1 MAKSGSISLK
11 LIEGVKDITSK
22 VFKAIAKKLNKT
34 ISSSK
39 ASILEDLRNEVRDW
53 LNDEQVIRDL
63 RGSGTLSAEVG
74 LPKGQA
80 SSAADA
86 IVEAVIE
93 SLDMTFKKIDNNLSG
108 GLSIG
113 IQPVD
118 FRNVLG
124 IGDATIAT
132 EKGQTLSWLRWL
144 LESGNRI
151 IVRDYNIEYG
161 SYGPRSRSGQGAIMV
176 KSGKKGWRMPS
187 QYSGTTDDNFI
198 TRAFEGR
205 ESEISKIISKRVKS
219 KI

>member
-1 MAKSGSISLK
+1 MAKASGLTLK
-11 LIEGVKDITSK
+11 LIDSVKDVTSK
-22 VFKAIAKKLNKT
+22 VFKAIANKLNRA

-39 ASILEDLRNEVRDW
+39 PSILEDLKNEVRGW

-63 RGSGTLSAEVG
+63 RGSGTLNAEVG

-86 IVEAVIE
+86 IVEAIIE
-93 SLDMTFKKIDNNLSG
+93 SLDMTFKKIDTNLSG

-113 IQPVD
+113 IQPED
-118 FRNVLG
+118 FRNILG

-132 EKGQTLSWLRWL
+132 EKGQTLDWLKWL
-144 LESGNRI
+144 LEAGNRI
-151 IVRDYNIEYG
+151 IVRDYDIEYG

-187 QYSGTTDDNFI
+187 QYSGTMDDNFV
-198 TRAFEGR
+198 TRAFQGR
-205 ESEISKIISKRVKS
+205 ESAITKIISKRVTS